1 MKKTL
6 FRKYLK
12 ITSLII
18 LVSFLC
24 LGSVM
29 VVFVSRYWNM
39 ERRELLLQNAHGV
52 SNIAATSLLKEDKNT
67 FTIDGRLQQDFFDTD
82 TVAMHKSNS
91 IEYSL
96 WRDVKP
102 YCFSVIR
109 GRRTPLNFRIVLQL
123 SHKQTQQ
130 ILNPSFPDGSV
141 PDCRFCLNL
150 QYRNDSLLCTTGV
163 SYTSFCLDKRPEHLW
178 DEIIRKFLSGQHIAF
193 QVL

>member
-1 MKKTL
+1 MIALSIIDVKDFMNK
-6 FRKYLK
+6 F
-12 ITSLII
+12 LIGEVFDRFF
-18 LVSFLC
+18 LVEA
-24 LGSVM
+24 SVTT
-29 VVFVSRYWNM
+29 F
-39 ERRELLLQNAHGV
+39 
-52 SNIAATSLLKEDKNT
+52 NT

-82 TVAMHKSNS
+82 TAAMHKSNS

-178 DEIIRKFLSGQHIAF
+178 DEMIRKFLSGQHIAF

>member
-1 MKKTL
+1 MIALSIIDVKDFMNKL
-6 FRKYLK
+6 
-12 ITSLII
+12 LIGEVFDRFF
-18 LVSFLC
+18 LVEA
-24 LGSVM
+24 SVTT
-29 VVFVSRYWNM
+29 F
-39 ERRELLLQNAHGV
+39 
-52 SNIAATSLLKEDKNT
+52 NT

-163 SYTSFCLDKRPEHLW
+163 SYTSFCLDKHPEHLW

>member
-1 MKKTL
+1 MIALSIIDVKDFMNKL
-6 FRKYLK
+6 
-12 ITSLII
+12 LIGEVFDRFF
-18 LVSFLC
+18 LVEA
-24 LGSVM
+24 SVTT
-29 VVFVSRYWNM
+29 F
-39 ERRELLLQNAHGV
+39 
-52 SNIAATSLLKEDKNT
+52 NT

-123 SHKQTQQ
+123 SHKHTQQ